1 MRYKVNAD
9 KNAASY
15 VFNETDTVK
24 SVLQNLSLLYAT
36 KQGTVPQYREFGL
49 PMKFIDKPMPVAQT
63 IAAAE
68 IIEATEKFEPRA
80 VITDIT
86 FELDN
91 VSGRMF
97 PIVEVEIND
106 E

>member
-68 IIEATEKFEPRA
+68 IFEATEKFEPRA

-91 VSGRMF
+91 VSGRMY